1 MEREERTEG
10 ALVLWR
16 ARAHNMIRYLRSA
29 GLAED
34 MIRAIYEG
42 PESGRSTD
50 DAESVGVPP
59 DAGRP
64 EASGG

>member
-1 MEREERTEG
+1 MEREERTEA

-29 GLAED
+29 GLTED
-34 MIRAIYEG
+34 MIQAIYDG
-42 PESGRSTD
+42 PESGGLD
-50 DAESVGVPP
+50 DGAETVGVSA